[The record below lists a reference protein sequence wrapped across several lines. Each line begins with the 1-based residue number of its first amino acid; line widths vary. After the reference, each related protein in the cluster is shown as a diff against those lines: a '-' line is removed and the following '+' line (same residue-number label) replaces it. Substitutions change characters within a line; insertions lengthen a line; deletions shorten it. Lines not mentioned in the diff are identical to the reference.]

1 MGSFSLGVVGAT
13 GAVGRKMIQVL
24 EEKNLKPK
32 ELKLLASKRSVG
44 QKVEA
49 FGENH
54 EVIEAKK
61 ENFKGLDYILFAT
74 GGSISKEL
82 VPAAKEQGAVAID
95 NSSYFRLF
103 DDVPLIVPEVNP
115 EDAKKHNG
123 IIANPNCSTTQML
136 VSLKP
141 LHDYAN
147 IRRVIVS
154 TYQAVSGSGKEGVD
168 ELRRNAALSLAG
180 MKGEEEVYQHEIAF
194 NAIPHIDK
202 FNENGYTGEEM
213 KMVNETQKMLD
224 PNIKV
229 SVTCVRVP
237 VFNGHGEAINVE
249 TEKRVTRE
257 KAIELFENT
266 EGLEVID
273 DPQNDRYPLQLELD
287 DKDGVFVGRIREDD
301 TVEYGL
307 NFWNVADNLRKGAAT
322 NAVQILELLV

>member
-1 MGSFSLGVVGAT
+1 MGAFSLGVVGAT

-24 EEKNLKPK
+24 EERNIQPG
-32 ELKLLASKRSVG
+32 ELRLLASKRSVG
-44 QKVEA
+44 QKIEA
-49 FGENH
+49 FGEQN
-54 EVIEAKK
+54 EVVEAKK
-61 ENFKGLDYILFAT
+61 ENFKDLDYVLFAT

-82 VPAAKEQGAVAID
+82 VPVAKEQGAVAID

-123 IIANPNCSTTQML
+123 IISNPNCSTTQML

-141 LHDYAN
+141 LHDYGN

-168 ELRRNAALSLAG
+168 ELRRNSALSLAG

-194 NAIPHIDK
+194 NAIPHIDS
-202 FNENGYTGEEM
+202 FNDKGYTGEEM
-213 KMVNETQKMLD
+213 KMVNETHKMLD
-224 PNIKV
+224 PNIRV

-249 TEKRVTRE
+249 TEKRITRE
-257 KAIELFENT
+257 KAMELFEKT

-273 DPQNDRYPLQLELD
+273 DPQNDSYPLQLELD
-287 DKDGVFVGRIREDD
+287 DKDGVFVGRIREDE

-322 NAVQILELLV
+322 NAVQILELII